1 MNSTLNRIPLV
12 NHKILTIGEL
22 PASYLASMT
31 YEEQLL
37 WFCNYLETQLLPKI
51 NELIQTFN
59 DTTENLDQKFDEIV
73 ADMDE
78 LKQELLGA
86 MSDLSNSV
94 DERLRVFMND
104 LTQNVETIAN
114 EIITN
119 MIENG
124 TLIVSLGESYNTE
137 TESLTFYINSETP
150 QTIIED
156 LSDLTDPSESE
167 GE

>member
-12 NHKILTIGEL
+12 NHKLLTIGEL

-37 WFCNYLETQLLPKI
+37 WFCNYLETKLLPKM
-51 NELIQTFN
+51 NELINTFN
-59 DTTENLDQKFDEIV
+59 DTTEDLDEKFNEIV
-73 ADMDE
+73 GDMDE

-86 MSDLSNSV
+86 MSDLSDSV

-104 LTQNVETIAN
+104 LLTSIETIVN
-114 EIITN
+114 TTITA

-124 TLIVSLGESYNTE
+124 SLIVSLGETYDSNTE
-137 TESLTFYINSETP
+137 ALTFYINSETP
-150 QTIIED
+150 QTIIND